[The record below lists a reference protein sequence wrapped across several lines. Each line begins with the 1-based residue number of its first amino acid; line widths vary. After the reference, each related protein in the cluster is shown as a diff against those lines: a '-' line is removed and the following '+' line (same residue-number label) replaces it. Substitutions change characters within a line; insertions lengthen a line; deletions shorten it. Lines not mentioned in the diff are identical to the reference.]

1 MTEFHFTRFPGSA
14 AGEELQVRLVR
25 GRLPLVE
32 VPDTWWGT
40 IGKVTGR
47 RCDHAGNCAEAIKA
61 DLQVLKVTK
70 KYVSGKYVADFNG
83 RNLEG
88 QFSVKYRQKRP
99 LCICECK
106 DVNPWLEW
114 SLMKSAA
121 KSELFSK
128 LPSVDTLVRASSLA
142 PLVTSHGSAAVTD
155 AVRIVL
161 SRLREEVCDSRMDE
175 RSLDLALGGLS
186 AAVER
191 QLRQS
196 LGYSLL
202 PLINATGVILH
213 TNLGRAPL
221 AAAALD
227 RVRVTAGSYSNL
239 EFDLSTGERGKRD
252 VHLDRLF
259 QKLLDDVLPSFARLD
274 GRGRPSLRGSEP
286 TISTAIS
293 TIVVNNNAA
302 AVLLALNSLAEGGEV
317 IVSRGELVEIGGSFR
332 IPDVMSRSN
341 ATLREVGTTNRT
353 RIADYERAINDRTRL
368 LLRVHRSNFE
378 ITGFTEQPAL
388 DELVALARRRNL
400 PLMEDLGSGA
410 LFDLRSVGINDEPGV
425 LDSLR
430 AGVDVV
436 TYSGDKLLGGP
447 QAGLI
452 SGRAD
457 LVARMRSNSLFRAL
471 RVDKLTYA
479 ALEAT
484 LLAYVKR
491 DHDAVPVLRMM
502 RLSKDEIASR
512 AEKIVSRIESA
523 RLNNAQVKSVRLKLE
538 LVDGKSV
545 IGGGAAP
552 SAVLPTRLIALTH
565 VDLSDDELSAR
576 LRANTPPVIARVEE
590 GRVLLDLRTVFPEQ
604 DANLATALASLTET

>member
-1 MTEFHFTRFPGSA
+1 
-14 AGEELQVRLVR
+14 
-25 GRLPLVE
+25 
-32 VPDTWWGT
+32 
-40 IGKVTGR
+40 
-47 RCDHAGNCAEAIKA
+47 
-61 DLQVLKVTK
+61 
-70 KYVSGKYVADFNG
+70 VSTPA
-83 RNLEG
+83 
-88 QFSVKYRQKRP
+88 
-99 LCICECK
+99 
-106 DVNPWLEW
+106 
-114 SLMKSAA
+114 KSA
-121 KSELFSK
+121 LFQK
-128 LPSVDTLVRASSLA
+128 LPSTDELLRQAEINALVEREGHTAVAESVRAVLA
-142 PLVTSHGSAAVTD
+142 
-155 AVRIVL
+155 
-161 SRLREEVCDSRMDE
+161 RLRQEIADRRLDE
-175 RSLDLALGGLS
+175 KSLDLALGGLCG
-186 AAVER
+186 AVEA
-191 QLRQS
+191 QLRQALS
-196 LGYSLL
+196 YSLR

-221 AAAALD
+221 AFSALD
-227 RVRVTAGSYSNL
+227 HIGETVPSYCNL

-252 VHLDRLF
+252 VHVQRLF
-259 QKLLDDVLPSFARLD
+259 EKLLSQDMQPSSPPPGRVEERAAR
-274 GRGRPSLRGSEP
+274 
-286 TISTAIS
+286 AIS

-332 IPDVMSRSN
+332 IPDVMSKSQ

-353 RIADYERAINDRTRL
+353 RVADYERAINERTGL

-388 DELVALARRRNL
+388 EELVALARRRTL

-410 LFDLRSVGINDEPGV
+410 MFDLRSVGITGEPGV

-484 LLAYVKR
+484 LLAYIKG
-491 DHDAVPVLRMM
+491 DHDSIPVLRMM
-502 RLSKDEIASR
+502 RLSKEEIGRR
-512 AEKIVSRIESA
+512 AERVI
-523 RLNNAQVKSVRLKLE
+523 AQVRGPKLKLG
-538 LVDGKSV
+538 LIDGESV

-552 SAVLPTRLIALTH
+552 SAVLATRLMAVTH
-565 VDLSDDELSAR
+565 VELSADQLCVR
-576 LRANTPPVIARVEE
+576 LRAFDPPIIARVEE
-590 GRVLLDLRTVFPEQ
+590 GRVLLDLRTVFPQQ
-604 DANLATALASLTET
+604 DATLGAALGSLD

>member
-1 MTEFHFTRFPGSA
+1 VA
-14 AGEELQVRLVR
+14 
-25 GRLPLVE
+25 
-32 VPDTWWGT
+32 T
-40 IGKVTGR
+40 I
-47 RCDHAGNCAEAIKA
+47 D
-61 DLQVLKVTK
+61 
-70 KYVSGKYVADFNG
+70 
-83 RNLEG
+83 
-88 QFSVKYRQKRP
+88 
-99 LCICECK
+99 
-106 DVNPWLEW
+106 
-114 SLMKSAA
+114 KSA
-121 KSELFSK
+121 LFQK
-128 LPSVDTLVRASSLA
+128 LPSTDELLRPPEMQTLVERDG
-142 PLVTSHGSAAVTD
+142 HAAV
-155 AVRIVL
+155 AESIRVVL
-161 SRLREEVCDSRMDE
+161 ARLRQEIGNGQLNEH
-175 RSLDLALGGLS
+175 SLDRALTGLS

-191 QLRQS
+191 QLRYALSFS
-196 LGYSLL
+196 LT

-227 RVRVTAGSYSNL
+227 HAKNVAATYSNL
-239 EFDLSTGERGKRD
+239 EFDLATGERGKRD
-252 VHLDRLF
+252 VHVDRLF
-259 QKLLDDVLPSFARLD
+259 SKLLSDHVGTDAFV
-274 GRGRPSLRGSEP
+274 RPAEQSSA
-286 TISTAIS
+286 TISAAISTAIS

-332 IPDVMSRSN
+332 IPDVMSKSN

-353 RIADYERAINDRTRL
+353 RIADYEQAINERTRL

-388 DELVALARRRNL
+388 QELVELARRRNL

-410 LFDLRSVGINDEPGV
+410 LFDLRSVGINGEPGV

-430 AGVDVV
+430 LGVDVV

-447 QAGLI
+447 QSGLI

-484 LLAYVKR
+484 LLAYVKQ
-491 DHDAVPVLRMM
+491 DHDSIPVLRML
-502 RLSKDEIASR
+502 RRSKNEIERR
-512 AEKIVSRIESA
+512 AQAIVAEVESTP
-523 RLNNAQVKSVRLKLE
+523 RRKLRLE
-538 LVDGKSV
+538 LIDGESV

-565 VDLSDDELSAR
+565 SDLSADDLNVR
-576 LRANTPPVIARVEE
+576 LRSNVPPIVARVEE
-590 GRVLLDLRTVFPEQ
+590 GRVLLDLRTVFAEQ
-604 DANLATALASLTET
+604 DTNLVAALASLAVE

>member
-1 MTEFHFTRFPGSA
+1 
-14 AGEELQVRLVR
+14 
-25 GRLPLVE
+25 
-32 VPDTWWGT
+32 
-40 IGKVTGR
+40 
-47 RCDHAGNCAEAIKA
+47 
-61 DLQVLKVTK
+61 
-70 KYVSGKYVADFNG
+70 VSTAH
-83 RNLEG
+83 
-88 QFSVKYRQKRP
+88 
-99 LCICECK
+99 
-106 DVNPWLEW
+106 
-114 SLMKSAA
+114 KSA
-121 KSELFSK
+121 LFQK
-128 LPSVDTLVRASSLA
+128 LPSTDELLRQPDMQALTEREGHSAVAESIRVVLA
-142 PLVTSHGSAAVTD
+142 
-155 AVRIVL
+155 
-161 SRLREEVCDSRMDE
+161 RLRQEIANGQIAGGQLDE
-175 RSLDLALGGLS
+175 KSLDLALGGLS

-196 LGYSLL
+196 LSYSLL

-221 AAAALD
+221 AAGALD
-227 RVRVTAGSYSNL
+227 RVRATASAYSNL

-252 VHLDRLF
+252 VHVNRLF
-259 QKLLDDVLPSFARLD
+259 QKLL
-274 GRGRPSLRGSEP
+274 
-286 TISTAIS
+286 TADRAGDRVEAGLGLASAERSSALS

-302 AVLLALNSLAEGGEV
+302 AVLLALNSFAEGGEV

-332 IPDVMSRSN
+332 IPDVMSKSS

-353 RIADYERAINDRTRL
+353 RVADYERAINDRTRL

-378 ITGFTEQPAL
+378 ITGFTEQPGL
-388 DELVALARRRNL
+388 DELVVLAHRRNL
-400 PLMEDLGSGA
+400 PLLEDLGSGA
-410 LFDLRSVGINDEPGV
+410 LFDLRSVGINGEPGV

-430 AGVDVV
+430 AGVDIV

-502 RLSKDEIASR
+502 RLSKDEIARR
-512 AEKIVSRIESA
+512 AEKIVSGIEST
-523 RLNNAQVKSVRLKLE
+523 QVKSAHLKLE
-538 LVDGKSV
+538 LFDGESV

-552 SAVLPTRLIALTH
+552 SAVLLTRLIALTH
-565 VDLSDDELSAR
+565 VDLSADELSAR
-576 LRANTPPVIARVEE
+576 LRASTPPVIARVKE

-604 DANLATALASLTET
+604 DANLATALASLN